1 MPPFSTIPY
10 GPAPSYA
17 YPIVEIG
24 AYLLFILCFIHA
36 AKKGVGDVA
45 YLVGGMLFGLL
56 LEYVNVV
63 NNLGY
68 VYGRFTIMFGTAPK
82 DIPLCIGVGWGMIMY
97 TARLFSDSLKM
108 NLWASVALDTLLAIS
123 IDLSMDT
130 VAYRLH
136 MWHWNW
142 AGTGLD
148 PLKADWFG
156 IPYGNFF
163 GWVCVVFFYAS
174 ASRLFQKWFASGSRN
189 AAVFSALA
197 PLLAII
203 VSQILLYVTLVYI
216 NGFLKQQFGITSR
229 HRFISALIML
239 SVLLIGGLRKS
250 KIQFVPLP
258 YISWLVPAFFHTYFF
273 IFLFTQNFYK
283 EHILMVVV
291 PVVLMMISIVLHLLP
306 LVKSRKKESDRIV
319 SEQPA

>member
-1 MPPFSTIPY
+1 MPSFSTIPY

-24 AYLLFILCFIHA
+24 AYLLFILCLIHA
-36 AKKGVGDVA
+36 VKKGAGNVA

-108 NLWASVALDTLLAIS
+108 TLWASVALDTLLAIS

-142 AGTGLD
+142 SGTGLD

-163 GWVCVVFFYAS
+163 GWVCVVFFYSS
-174 ASRLFQKWFASGSRN
+174 ASRLFQKWFSIKNRN
-189 AAVFSALA
+189 SAILPA
-197 PLLAII
+197 LSPLLAII
-203 VSQILLYVTLVYI
+203 VSQILLYVMLVYV

-229 HRFISALIML
+229 HRFVFALFVLSLML
-239 SVLLIGGLRKS
+239 INGLRKR
-250 KIQFVPLP
+250 KIQFAPLP
-258 YISWLVPAFFHTYFF
+258 YITWLIPAFFHIYFL

-283 EHILMVVV
+283 EHVLMVVV
-291 PVVLMMISIVLHLLP
+291 PVMLIVISIVIHLLP
-306 LVKSRKKESDRIV
+306 LVKWRKKKVDLVV
-319 SEQPA
+319 SGQTT